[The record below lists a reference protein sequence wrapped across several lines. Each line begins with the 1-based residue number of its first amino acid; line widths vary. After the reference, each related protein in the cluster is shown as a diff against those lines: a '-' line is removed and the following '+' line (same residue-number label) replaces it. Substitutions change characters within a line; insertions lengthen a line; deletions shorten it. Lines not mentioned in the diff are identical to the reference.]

1 LADIKS
7 ALELALEK
15 AEQYGRASR
24 EEMELAQYQEQGRR
38 LAVQF
43 LKGEGDLEAD
53 LKGLPP
59 QIQPAARMAIKEVF
73 LRNLGLP
80 RENAVDPRQDRAVEG
95 LLRVAENP
103 KAMAT
108 LQTELGQI
116 LQQYLHFRSN
126 ALQQL
131 KARFAAG
138 VGQMQQNMEAKY
150 RQPMNVDVERIPQFQ
165 EEWLRFKGQLQQQF
179 EPVLANLKEKMRLA

>member
-1 LADIKS
+1 MAEIKS
-7 ALELALEK
+7 ALELALER
-15 AEQYGRASR
+15 AEQYGRASK
-24 EEMELAQYQEQGRR
+24 EEMDLAQHQEQGRR

-53 LKGLPP
+53 FKGLPP
-59 QIQPAARMAIKEVF
+59 QTQPAARLAIKEVF
-73 LRNLGLP
+73 LRNLGMP
-80 RENAVDPRQDRAVEG
+80 RENAVDPRQDRAMEG
-95 LLRVAENP
+95 ILLAADNR
-103 KAMAT
+103 KAMAL
-108 LQTELGQI
+108 LQTELEQI
-116 LQQYLHFRSN
+116 LQQFLHFRSN

-138 VGQMQQNMEAKY
+138 MGQMQKGEAQN
-150 RQPMNVDVERIPQFQ
+150 RQPMNLDVERLPQFQ

>member
-15 AEQYGRASR
+15 AEHYGRASK

-43 LKGEGDLEAD
+43 LKGEGDLSAD
-53 LKGLPP
+53 LKSLPP
-59 QIQPAARMAIKEVF
+59 QIQSAARLAIKEVF

-80 RENAVDPRQDRAVEG
+80 RETAVDPRQDRAVEG
-95 LLRVAENP
+95 LLLVADNR
-103 KAMAT
+103 KSMAQ
-108 LQTELGQI
+108 LQTELEQV
-116 LQQYLHFRSN
+116 LQQFLHFRSN

-138 VGQMQQNMEAKY
+138 VGQMQQAMEAKY
-150 RQPMNVDVERIPQFQ
+150 RQPMNLDVERLPQFQ
-165 EEWLRFKGQLQQQF
+165 EEWLRFKGQLQEQF
-179 EPVLANLKEKMRLA
+179 EPVMENLKARMRLA

>member
-15 AEQYGRASR
+15 AEQYGRASK
-24 EEMELAQYQEQGRR
+24 EEMELAQYQEQGSR

-43 LKGEGDLEAD
+43 LKGEGDLAAD
-53 LKGLPP
+53 LKTLPP
-59 QIQPAARMAIKEVF
+59 QTQPAARLAVKAVF

-80 RENAVDPRQDRAVEG
+80 RETAADPRQDRAMEG
-95 LLRVAENP
+95 LLLAAEDR
-103 KAMAT
+103 KAMAQ
-108 LQTELGQI
+108 LQTELEQV
-116 LQQYLHFRSN
+116 LQQFIHFRAN

-138 VGQMQQNMEAKY
+138 VGQMQQAMEAKY
-150 RQPMNVDVERIPQFQ
+150 RQPMNVDVERLPQFQ

-179 EPVLANLKEKMRLA
+179 EPVMENLKERMRLA

>member
-15 AEQYGRASR
+15 AEQYGRASK
-24 EEMELAQYQEQGRR
+24 EEMDLAQHQEQGRR

-43 LKGEGDLEAD
+43 LKGEGDLAAD
-53 LKGLPP
+53 LKSLPP
-59 QIQPAARMAIKEVF
+59 QTQPGARMAIKEVF

-80 RENAVDPRQDRAVEG
+80 REAAADPRQDRAVEG
-95 LLRVAENP
+95 LLVVADDR
-103 KAMAT
+103 KAMAQ
-108 LQTELGQI
+108 LQTELEQV
-116 LQQYLHFRSN
+116 LQQFLHFRSN

-138 VGQMQQNMEAKY
+138 VGQMQKSMEAQY
-150 RQPMNVDVERIPQFQ
+150 RQPVNLDVERLPQFQ

-179 EPVLANLKEKMRLA
+179 EPVMANLKERMRLA